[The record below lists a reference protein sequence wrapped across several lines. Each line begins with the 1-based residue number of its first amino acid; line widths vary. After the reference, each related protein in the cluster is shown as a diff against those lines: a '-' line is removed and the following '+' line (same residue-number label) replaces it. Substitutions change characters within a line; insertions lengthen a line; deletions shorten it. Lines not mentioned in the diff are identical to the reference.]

1 MKSLIKIG
9 IAALVLF
16 LYSCNGGQSLADQN
30 NTATPD
36 NPKGDPNAPKP
47 EMTFE
52 EEDKTLS
59 PIEEGEEVTILYN
72 YTNTGKAPLIISGT
86 RGSCGCTSTEHSP
99 KKPLN
104 PGEKGFIRAVF
115 NSSGKPKNN
124 TKTITVTSNDPQ
136 GDIVLK
142 FNVYVNPKYQT
153 N

>member
-1 MKSLIKIG
+1 M
-9 IAALVLF
+9 
-16 LYSCNGGQSLADQN
+16 
-30 NTATPD
+30 
-36 NPKGDPNAPKP
+36 P

-52 EEDKTLS
+52 EDDITLT

-99 KKPLN
+99 QKPLN

-115 NSSGKPKNN
+115 DSNGKPKNN

-136 GDIVLK
+136 GDVVLK
-142 FNVYVNPKYQT
+142 FNVYVNPKYKSAE
-153 N
+153 